1 MEDFYNGRSKA
12 EHQTKEGFLQSEN
25 CDGCTGINSAG
36 FRGIICDD

>member
-1 MEDFYNGRSKA
+1 MEEAKQNIK
-12 EHQTKEGFLQSEN
+12 QKEGFLQSEN